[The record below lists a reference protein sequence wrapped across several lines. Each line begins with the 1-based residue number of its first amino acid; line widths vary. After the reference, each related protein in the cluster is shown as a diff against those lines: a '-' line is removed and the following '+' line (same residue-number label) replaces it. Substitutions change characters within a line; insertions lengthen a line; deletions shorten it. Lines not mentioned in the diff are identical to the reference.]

1 MKPNEEDQLVADLIL
16 DLKGAKNKREN
27 WIEIAKKCRK
37 AANHFGSTKNAALK
51 IGVSY
56 SLLRSI
62 ISLLKLPVEIQEL
75 VRKRHIL
82 YDAAQRLLTLPD
94 SRQQIEVARAIVGLP
109 SHKQREII
117 QYAKGHPTDGLPKV
131 IERVRTRPKQETER
145 IHVAVVPLREDAYS
159 SLSSHAMNRKVSVEK
174 LILDIIHEWIA
185 GRNSQ
190 T

>member
-1 MKPNEEDQLVADLIL
+1 MKSDEEDQLVADLIL

-37 AANHFGSTKNAALK
+37 ATAHFGSTKNAALK
-51 IGVSY
+51 LGVSY

-62 ISLLKLPVEIQEL
+62 VSLLKLPIEVQKL
-75 VRKRHIL
+75 VRERHIL

-94 SRQQIEVARAIVGLP
+94 SQQQIEVARAIVGLP

-117 QYAKGHPTDGLPKV
+117 QYAKGHTTDSLPKV

-145 IHVAVVPLREDAYS
+145 IRVAVVPLREDTYS
-159 SLSSHAMNRKVSVEK
+159 SLSSHATKRKISIEK
-174 LILDIIHEWIA
+174 LILDIIHEWVA
-185 GRNSQ
+185 GRKSQ